1 MDSSKLPE
9 KNTNLSELLD
19 LALGTPDPGSVNFG
33 ILYIILSHI
42 IKHLELSDV
51 EPCEEKNLSELYAQS
66 EAKFPGSGTDQNI
79 YHGIQK
85 RLLNVESQLELL
97 NSLPNN
103 LEIIGLLNNNKTDPT
118 TTTNTTANDHDNQ
131 NDTDEN
137 KIKSKKIEHSLDPT
151 TATTDE
157 HRIVSQL
164 WQSVQT
170 NKRLDATEEGLHRL
184 SSLTDDLLEQ
194 IKKFAEQNKALKAEL
209 EEALENSSLKE
220 KLAQLTEK
228 LGEIERNQ
236 NEDADRLQN
245 AVHRDALRSSVYWQA
260 LGKSITGVECSTPC
274 MMMDDNKS
282 QRSNSIIQEGSV
294 GGSNAD
300 KTASGARAST
310 VSAVSVASVTST
322 GGRRDE
328 SSSGLMKSLP
338 EEYTECPDPQ
348 LSSTLR
354 KLGNVASS
362 FDSVVSRIEQ
372 LEIAVQQQDTFSDK
386 MSIRQQDEMS
396 DKMSLRQQDE
406 MSDKMSFQQDEISD
420 KVSLER
426 QGTIS
431 DKVSSIRQQDT
442 STDKVALQRQGTI
455 SDKVSSIRQQDTSTD
470 KVSSIR
476 QQDTSTDKMSS
487 LQRQSTTSDK
497 MSARQQDTTTDKMS
511 ARQQDTTA
519 DKTSVR
525 RQATMSDKDLIE
537 QKADRSDL
545 ISIMGTSAE
554 LSEKV
559 SNLEASVKELSK
571 EREKIYVD
579 GTTSPHMPYPSDN
592 KKLIKKLQDTMSVL
606 QEQINQQHDTV
617 TDVKTQFKKLHETVV
632 DVKQFANDL
641 ESRKADATYIDE
653 QLDKKYD
660 REEAKSFINRTEF
673 ESTNRVLEKLA
684 EDLFTKLAT
693 AETELKSSLN
703 DLQGLMEGKLDRD
716 EMEQFREWLQK
727 RFKSINKQLNPY
739 TQETAGVGQTADDA
753 AGLKRAYTQHY
764 HCISCDRPLDVA
776 LNQDRSNKTFY
787 IDPPFKRTS
796 NNYYDVYGGTPR
808 PCGGQYTA
816 VSSSTTSKKKPHVTQ
831 CKRETLSIQGMDGH
845 IYRGSPV
852 HEIQQSTNNNTDLM
866 STMKDDENFDKDNER
881 NKKLP
886 PVSIINRSVKTV
898 TTTSKQPQVAYK
910 YIGTERR
917 EKSQS
922 PQRIKRVNSDELQF
936 RRSIQLLPP
945 ASHQRIRKI
954 QPVQPNTSKLL
965 NEHVVVRT
973 NGYAVIYVPNSETIE
988 QETVELKT
996 ENGWVNEKA
1005 NNECSSPVY
1014 EEKHSSTYPSPVSN
1028 HNDDDDDGGDGDDDG
1043 EMEIDLVTIKQSSPD
1058 VNSTVEDI
1066 SN

>member
-431 DKVSSIRQQDT
+431 DKVSTLQQDTISDKVSMRQQDSISDKVSSIRQQDT

-487 LQRQSTTSDK
+487 LQRQSTTSDKMSARQQDTTADKVSFQRQSTTSDKVSSIRQQDTSTDKMSLQRHGSVSDKMSSLQRQSTTSDKMSARQQDTIADK

-776 LNQDRSNKTFY
+776 LNQE
-787 IDPPFKRTS
+787 TS

-898 TTTSKQPQVAYK
+898 TTTSKQPQ
-910 YIGTERR
+910 
-917 EKSQS
+917 
-922 PQRIKRVNSDELQF
+922 
-936 RRSIQLLPP
+936 
-945 ASHQRIRKI
+945 
-954 QPVQPNTSKLL
+954 
-965 NEHVVVRT
+965 NE
-973 NGYAVIYVPNSETIE
+973 
-988 QETVELKT
+988 
-996 ENGWVNEKA
+996 
-1005 NNECSSPVY
+1005 
-1014 EEKHSSTYPSPVSN
+1014 
-1028 HNDDDDDGGDGDDDG
+1028 
-1043 EMEIDLVTIKQSSPD
+1043 
-1058 VNSTVEDI
+1058 
-1066 SN
+1066 